1 MKRQRGLSVPELMI
15 GLTLGLLLMLAAFTL
30 LAAANAAYVAQ
41 IEAASVDDAGR
52 FALAVIERAVRQAA
66 FVDWEVQGSGAPDPF
81 APAAVRGLDAAS
93 LSSEAD
99 ALDAPRAAVVNGSD
113 VLALR
118 FGGAGRGNGDGGA
131 TTCAGFSVGAGQ
143 EGWSIFYV
151 GVGAGGET
159 ELRCKFKGANNWSA
173 EAVIAGIDSFQVLY
187 GIDGDGQPGVSGK
200 RFLNATQI
208 DALDAAL
215 AVSGANDAERLRE
228 RARLSWWKRVVSVR
242 VALLVHGARHSQQKG
257 APAVYRLFGAAYS
270 GAADAGTL
278 IDHEALPPNLRQRER
293 AMFGTTVA
301 LRNRMVQP

>member
-1 MKRQRGLSVPELMI
+1 MKRQRGLGVSELMI

-30 LAAANAAYVAQ
+30 LAGANAAYVAQ
-41 IEAASVDDAGR
+41 LEASSVDDGGR
-52 FALAVIERAVRQAA
+52 FALAVIEQAVRQAA
-66 FVDWEVQGSGAPDPF
+66 FIDWEYQGSGAPDPF

-93 LSSEAD
+93 LSSEGAGIE
-99 ALDAPRAAVVNGSD
+99 APRAAVVNGSD

-151 GVGAGGET
+151 GRSASGET

-187 GIDGDGQPGVSGK
+187 GVDGDGQPGGSGK

-215 AVSGANDAERLRE
+215 AVSGANETERTRE

-242 VALLVHGARHSQQKG
+242 VALLVHGTRRSQQVG

-270 GAADAGTL
+270 GGADQGTL
-278 IDHEALPPNLRQRER
+278 VEHETLAPELKQRER

-301 LRNRMVQP
+301 LRNPMVRP